1 MPPVPA
7 YGFAA
12 AAFLVGLGARF
23 LIHPVLPPG
32 FPYLTFFPAVILTC
46 FVAGTRAGT
55 LCAVL
60 SGLAA
65 WYWFIPP
72 FDSFGLTSH
81 TALALAFYVFIVG
94 VDIAIIH
101 AMRRAG
107 ERLKAAQQVS
117 AELAERQS
125 TLFAELQHRV
135 ANNLSFVSS
144 LLLLQ
149 KAAVA
154 ADPASA
160 SGAFDDAIHR
170 LEMMARLHRRL
181 HDPAALDQPL
191 GTYLDGLCDDVLK
204 AAGASGVACRVT
216 ADDVRLDLR
225 GLTSLSLILTELV
238 TNSVKHAFKGRDHG
252 VIEVDL
258 KRLGPHRA
266 ALTVADDGPG
276 MPRKVVPSLGLQII
290 QGLASQLDGE
300 LVLPEPGSSL
310 TRVEFPA

>member
-1 MPPVPA
+1 MAPLPG
-7 YGFAA
+7 YGFAV
-12 AAFLVGLGARF
+12 AAFLVGLLARF
-23 LIHPVLPPG
+23 LLHPVLPPG
-32 FPYLTFFPAVILTC
+32 FPYVTFFPAVILTC
-46 FVAGTRAGT
+46 FTAGTRAGT

-72 FDSFGLTSH
+72 FDSFGLTAD
-81 TALALAFYVFIVG
+81 TTLALAFYVFIVG

-107 ERLKAAQQVS
+107 ERLKAAQEVS
-117 AELAERQS
+117 AELARRQS

-149 KAAVA
+149 KAAVT

-160 SGAFDDAIHR
+160 AGAFDDAMHR

-191 GTYLDGLCDDVLK
+191 GSYLGGLCDDLLK
-204 AAGASGVACRVT
+204 TTGAPNVVCRVQ

-225 GLTSLSLILTELV
+225 GLTALSLILTELM

-258 KRLGPHRA
+258 KRLDPHRA
-266 ALTVADDGPG
+266 SLTVVDDGPG
-276 MPRKVVPSLGLQII
+276 MPREVVPSLGLQII
-290 QGLASQLDGE
+290 EGLVSQLDGE
-300 LVLPEPGSSL
+300 LVLPEPGASL
-310 TRVEFPA
+310 TRVVFPA